1 MIRSSRLS
9 LAVATATVVLT
20 APFAL
25 RAVPLPHLK
34 LKASFPAADSTVA
47 QAPKQVELWF
57 SEAPELPVS
66 KIGLADA
73 AGAEIAVGA
82 LARGKDA
89 KSPSLVVP
97 VTGKVTA
104 GKYTVTWRAGSKD
117 GHPVNGTFSFTVAK

>member
-1 MIRSSRLS
+1 MRSSRLPFAA
-9 LAVATATVVLT
+9 AVAAALVV

-34 LKASFPAADSTVA
+34 LKASFPAADTTLA

-57 SEAPELPVS
+57 SEAAELPVS
-66 KIGLADA
+66 KIALASA
-73 AGAEIAVGA
+73 AGAEVTVGE

-89 KSPSLVVP
+89 NSPSIVVP
-97 VTGKVTA
+97 VTGKMSA

-117 GHPVNGTFSFTVAK
+117 GHPVNGTYSFTLTK